1 MLKNYFKPTARK
13 FLKLSLGLRA
23 VIGFLSASAYIA
35 DHPGWSFWLLVS
47 GAIVEF
53 AIQCLA
59 PSDYYYGNQDYNNND
74 DDCDRSR
81 YSNNDFRNGGRFMVI
96 LLFGSALLTFIS
108 CRTTKM
114 DHEIS
119 TKDTSATTSIKSMSD
134 SGSAKVKESNLQN
147 TYKSQYKRESDSL
160 ISLASKYLY
169 LNIMPDELGIATTA
183 TGKKVSHGKT
193 IDTNGLHLSYNV
205 DTNGNLSIDCKT
217 DSLNLVIKNLVYIHD
232 STDAMLYKQYD
243 SLFLAF
249 KVYHDSVTQVKNK
262 VVTERKSKTVKK
274 GSFLSQYW
282 WVFAL
287 IIVVLIFVVKKILGQ

>member
-74 DDCDRSR
+74 DDCDRGR
-81 YSNNDFRNGGRFMVI
+81 YSNNDFRNGGRSMLI
-96 LLFGSALLTFIS
+96 LLFGSALLTFLS

-119 TKDTSATTSIKSMSD
+119 TKDTSGTTSIKSMSD
-134 SGSAKVKESNLQN
+134 SGNTNVKQLGIQSS
-147 TYKSQYKRESDSL
+147 YKSQYKKESDSL

-193 IDTNGLHLSYNV
+193 IDTNGLRLSYNV
-205 DTNGNLSIDCKT
+205 DTNGNLSIDCKA

-243 SLFLAF
+243 SLSSAL
-249 KVYHDSVTQVKNK
+249 KVYHDSVTEIKKSAVI
-262 VVTERKSKTVKK
+262 EHKSKTVKK

-282 WVFAL
+282 WVFAI
-287 IIVVLIFVVKKILGQ
+287 IIVVAVFVVKKMFGR